1 MNSAGLV
8 ENNSRKHELKRSRTF
23 WVFSA
28 TGVLLLALTVIVAVL
43 STQWVTYP
51 EGGEFVEIHAEKL
64 IDKPKS
70 YISLSNPDPY
80 LLEAMREP
88 GKYVDLRPSDETQ
101 IDEQIGTNSTSY
113 VEFEGNYYKIH
124 QSLVFVDYPAPH
136 NRGEPFQL
144 PMLALWMLWG
154 ISAGV
159 VDLYRRQNSQNQ
171 LKTVAVSPS

>member
-64 IDKPKS
+64 IDKPQS

-101 IDEQIGTNSTSY
+101 IDE
-113 VEFEGNYYKIH
+113 
-124 QSLVFVDYPAPH
+124 
-136 NRGEPFQL
+136 
-144 PMLALWMLWG
+144 
-154 ISAGV
+154 
-159 VDLYRRQNSQNQ
+159 
-171 LKTVAVSPS
+171 